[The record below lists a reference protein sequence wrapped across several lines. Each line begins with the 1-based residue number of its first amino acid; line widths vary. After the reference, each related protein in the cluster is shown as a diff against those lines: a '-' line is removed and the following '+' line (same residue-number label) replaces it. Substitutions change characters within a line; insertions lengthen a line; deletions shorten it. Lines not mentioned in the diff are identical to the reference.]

1 MRRTETATTRILGS
15 AMFATTTYLCGV
27 GEGSRFGIRGV
38 TLVLY
43 LTDSEDPQPMLVN
56 PSVVGYHAAAGSWF
70 LVAWRAE
77 SRMAFYS
84 HQRPGAVDSENGLSE
99 GDAATYLDV

>member
-1 MRRTETATTRILGS
+1 MRILGS
-15 AMFATTTYLCGV
+15 IMVATTTYLCGV
-27 GEGSRFGIRGV
+27 GEGSRFGMRGT

-43 LTDSEDPQPMLVN
+43 LTDFEDPQPLLVN
-56 PSVVGYHAAAGSWF
+56 PSVVGYTAAAGTWF

-84 HQRPGAVDSENGLSE
+84 HQRAGSGEGGSGSGLSE
-99 GDAATYLDV
+99 GDAADYLDV